1 MELQRLPANFLF
13 LMTGVLF
20 AAAIIKRYAL
30 PVPWRMMAAIVAV
43 STAVFLWNLLA
54 SPSIAGRILSISIG
68 AGIIAVMVVVALWP
82 IEKRHLIDRVLFW
95 VAAIAALN
103 LIVRPAVLL
112 SLHGGFDDYVGFQ
125 QAPYWTTVQFSQA
138 MVSFVPANKTGN
150 ATCRE
155 RE

>member
-1 MELQRLPANFLF
+1 MELPRLPANFLF

-54 SPSIAGRILSISIG
+54 SPSIAGRILSNSIG
-68 AGIIAVMVVVALWP
+68 AGSIAVMVVVALWP

-95 VAAIAALN
+95 VAAIAALH
-103 LIVRPAVLL
+103 LTSPPPVSPPPHRGLPRT
-112 SLHGGFDDYVGFQ
+112 DD
-125 QAPYWTTVQFSQA
+125 
-138 MVSFVPANKTGN
+138 
-150 ATCRE
+150 R
-155 RE
+155 

>member
-1 MELQRLPANFLF
+1 
-13 LMTGVLF
+13 
-20 AAAIIKRYAL
+20 
-30 PVPWRMMAAIVAV
+30 MMAAIVAV

-103 LIVRPAVLL
+103 LIVRPAVLRSEEHTSELQSLMRISYAVFCLIALHDTVIAPNL
-112 SLHGGFDDYVGFQ
+112 SQWHMTQDH
-125 QAPYWTTVQFSQA
+125 A
-138 MVSFVPANKTGN
+138 
-150 ATCRE
+150 
-155 RE
+155 